1 MKSEV
6 KNDSVGVGAKP
17 VRRAD
22 KGTGKN
28 VGGWTR
34 DGGVKERAV
43 RKGPQSGTCISALK
57 PRPGD
62 RQRSR

>member
-1 MKSEV
+1 MKSKV

-28 VGGWTR
+28 VGGWAG
-34 DGGVKERAV
+34 DGESKSE
-43 RKGPQSGTCISALK
+43 Q
-57 PRPGD
+57 
-62 RQRSR
+62 